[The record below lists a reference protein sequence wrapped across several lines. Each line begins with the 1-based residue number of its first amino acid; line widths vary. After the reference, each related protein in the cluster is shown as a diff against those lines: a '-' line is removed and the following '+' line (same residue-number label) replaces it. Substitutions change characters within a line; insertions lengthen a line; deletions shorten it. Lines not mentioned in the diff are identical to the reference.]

1 MSNDPPNSR
10 RSSIPA
16 TVDSGRTRDELAGPV
31 YGQGA
36 LLCGDIDLSDTIRR
50 KYDLDAVG
58 HYARPDVFGLDVDTR
73 KQTPVRLGEECKSDA
88 PDE

>member
-1 MSNDPPNSR
+1 MKPIR
-10 RSSIPA
+10 G
-16 TVDSGRTRDELAGPV
+16 DSAIASPFADVLGGV

-36 LLCGDIDLSDTIRR
+36 LLCADIDLSDTIRR

-58 HYARPDVFGLDVDTR
+58 HYALPDVFGLDTR